1 MKNLV
6 IPCAAPSGNAMPVFL
21 QKAPDG
27 RRWIER
33 CLEGMDCDAFD
44 RIVMTF
50 LKEDIERW
58 GGLGQIS
65 SVLDRRIEYCLLDGQ
80 TDGPASTVYQTVV
93 RMGVSGSMVVKD
105 ADCSICSGPLPL
117 GSDFVVGIDVE
128 SLSEDVP
135 RLKDKSF
142 IVLNEQ
148 SRIIDIAEK
157 QLKSGIIS
165 LGLYGF
171 ADVGD
176 FLDAYAA
183 LGSPSYGISPIFVS
197 YCVSYLIGFNANYF
211 TYVEAESFASWGSP
225 AERRSLARQGHAC
238 GLPSDG
244 GRMCVMVDLDG
255 TLFDTDSVNFMAY
268 SKALESTGRFL
279 SRDDYAGKCMGRKYT
294 DFLPDMYPD
303 LSLAELEGIH
313 EEKQRAYASFLGH
326 ASKNEVLV
334 SFLREIKPTCGI
346 CLVTT
351 ASRRNA
357 LDLLERFGML
367 ELFDGFVFGEDVE
380 QGKPSPEAYLK
391 AMDLMGADADRCIA
405 IEDSEAG
412 LASARAAGLLV
423 AKVSW
428 HAKGMGN
435 E

>member
-244 GRMCVMVDLDG
+244 GRMCVLVDLDG

-268 SKALESTGRFL
+268 SKALL
-279 SRDDYAGKCMGRKYT
+279 
-294 DFLPDMYPD
+294 
-303 LSLAELEGIH
+303 
-313 EEKQRAYASFLGH
+313 
-326 ASKNEVLV
+326 
-334 SFLREIKPTCGI
+334 
-346 CLVTT
+346 
-351 ASRRNA
+351 
-357 LDLLERFGML
+357 
-367 ELFDGFVFGEDVE
+367 
-380 QGKPSPEAYLK
+380 
-391 AMDLMGADADRCIA
+391 
-405 IEDSEAG
+405 
-412 LASARAAGLLV
+412 
-423 AKVSW
+423 
-428 HAKGMGN
+428 
-435 E
+435 